1 MAKLLWGQG
10 SGEGS
15 SDGAFGEMKS
25 NVFLIEMLITELPKN
40 SAPDIYWA
48 DGWGWKTANPYLFQ
62 QEDNR

>member
-1 MAKLLWGQG
+1 MAKLLWDQG
-10 SGEGS
+10 SGASS
-15 SDGAFGEMKS
+15 SDRASGEKKS
-25 NVFLIEMLITELPKN
+25 NIFLTEKLFTELPKN